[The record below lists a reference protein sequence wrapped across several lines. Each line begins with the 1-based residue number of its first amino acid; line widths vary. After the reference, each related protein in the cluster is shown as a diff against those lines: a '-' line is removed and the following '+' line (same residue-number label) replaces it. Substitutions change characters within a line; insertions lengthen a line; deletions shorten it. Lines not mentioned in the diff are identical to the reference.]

1 MLCNSEKPMGEHSF
15 MGKSIGQ
22 SITITNGVYM
32 IWGITLLLITLKL
45 GGVLTAPWVLVFLP
59 MIAMSG
65 FIVLSLAGIGLNT
78 LYEEEL
84 AEEEKQDERI

>member
-1 MLCNSEKPMGEHSF
+1 
-15 MGKSIGQ
+15 
-22 SITITNGVYM
+22 M

-45 GGVLTAPWVLVFLP
+45 GGVLNAPWFLVFLP
-59 MIAMSG
+59 MIALSI
-65 FIVLSLAGIGLNT
+65 FIVLGLAGIGLNT

>member
-1 MLCNSEKPMGEHSF
+1 
-15 MGKSIGQ
+15 
-22 SITITNGVYM
+22 M

-45 GGVLTAPWVLVFLP
+45 GGVLNAPWFLIFLP
-59 MIAMSG
+59 MIALST
-65 FIVLSLAGIGLNT
+65 FIVFGLAGIGLNT

>member
-1 MLCNSEKPMGEHSF
+1 
-15 MGKSIGQ
+15 
-22 SITITNGVYM
+22 M

>member
-1 MLCNSEKPMGEHSF
+1 
-15 MGKSIGQ
+15 
-22 SITITNGVYM
+22 M

-65 FIVLSLAGIGLNT
+65 LIVLGLAGIGLNT

-84 AEEEKQDERI
+84 AEEKKQDERI